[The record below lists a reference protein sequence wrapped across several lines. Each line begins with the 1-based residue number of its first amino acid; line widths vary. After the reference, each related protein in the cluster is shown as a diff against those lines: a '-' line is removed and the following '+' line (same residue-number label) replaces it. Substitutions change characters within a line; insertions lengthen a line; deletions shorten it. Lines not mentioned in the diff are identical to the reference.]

1 MIMEFIINNPL
12 RLAIASVLNIMIV
25 DNSFIFLN
33 VWSLVHLF
41 FGALITY
48 FLFKF
53 KYPKELIVA
62 SLFLL
67 LFFYEVIEYILY
79 NNWTSLF
86 IPETYL
92 DVIWDMIIGFF
103 GGLIIFFKKTRWENV
118 N

>member
-1 MIMEFIINNPL
+1 MIMEFIVNNQL
-12 RLAIASVLNIMIV
+12 RLAIASVLNIIII

-41 FGALITY
+41 AGALIIY
-48 FLFKF
+48 LLFKF

-62 SLFLL
+62 SLFLI

-79 NNWTSLF
+79 NNLTDLF
-86 IPETYL
+86 IPETHL
-92 DVIWDMIIGFF
+92 DVIWDMIIGMI
-103 GGLIIFFKKTRWENV
+103 GGLIIFFKKRGKNV